1 MPPFHAAGNGR
12 GKVLLEIKTLSA
24 GYGDI
29 QVLWDIDLQV
39 EEGQIVAL
47 VGANGAGKSTLLKTI
62 SGLLKPYRGS
72 ISFQGQDIT
81 RMASKEIVAKGIIQV
96 PEGRR
101 LFPQMT
107 VEENLMMGAFRRK
120 GDGGVQPQLQ
130 KMFGMFSRLEERRN
144 QMAGSLSGGEQQMCA
159 FARGLMGNP
168 KLIIIDEMSLG
179 LAPLIVDDLVDIV
192 KEINQQGT
200 SVLLVEQD
208 VQLALDNS
216 HYGYVISTG
225 RVVMEGDSKTL
236 LQEKEIKEIYLG
248 L

>member
-1 MPPFHAAGNGR
+1 
-12 GKVLLEIKTLSA
+12 VLLEIKKLNV

-29 QVLWDIDLQV
+29 QVLWDISLRV

-62 SGLLKPYRGS
+62 SGLLTPYSGS
-72 ISFQGQDIT
+72 ISFQGEDIT
-81 RMASKEIVAKGIIQV
+81 RMPSKEIVAKGIIQV

-107 VEENLMMGAFRRK
+107 VEENLMMGAFRRRSSK
-120 GDGGVQPQLQ
+120 NIQLELE
-130 KMFGMFSRLEERRN
+130 KVYKIFSRLEERR
-144 QMAGSLSGGEQQMCA
+144 QQKTGSLSGGEQQMCA

-168 KLIIIDEMSLG
+168 RLIIIDEMSLG
-179 LAPLIVDDLVDIV
+179 LAPLIVDDLIDHV
-192 KEINQQGT
+192 KAINEQGT

-216 HYGYVISTG
+216 HYGYVLSTG
-225 RVVMEGDSKTL
+225 RVEMEGNSQEL
-236 LQEKEIKEIYLG
+236 LRNQEIKEIYLG

>member
-1 MPPFHAAGNGR
+1 M
-12 GKVLLEIKTLSA
+12 LLEIRKLSA

-29 QVLWDIDLQV
+29 QVLWDIDLHI
-39 EEGQIVAL
+39 EEGQIVSL
-47 VGANGAGKSTLLKTI
+47 VGANGSGKSTLLKTI
-62 SGLLKPYRGS
+62 SGLIRPYGGS
-72 ISFQGQDIT
+72 IRFEGADIT
-81 RMASKEIVAKGIIQV
+81 RLSSKEIVAQGIIQI

-101 LFPQMT
+101 LFSQMT
-107 VEENLMMGAFRRK
+107 VEENLKMGAFRRK
-120 GDGGVQPQLQ
+120 KSKDVQSELD
-130 KMFGMFSRLEERRN
+130 KIYDMFPRLGERYA
-144 QMAGSLSGGEQQMCA
+144 QAAGSLSGGEQQMCA
-159 FARGLMGNP
+159 FARALMGNP
-168 KLIIIDEMSLG
+168 KLIFIDEMSLG

-192 KEINQQGT
+192 KEINHQGT

-236 LQEKEIKEIYLG
+236 LKNQDIKEIYLG

>member
-1 MPPFHAAGNGR
+1 M
-12 GKVLLEIKTLSA
+12 LLEIKELSA

-29 QVLWDIDLQV
+29 QVLWDIDLHMD
-39 EEGQIVAL
+39 EGQIVAL
-47 VGANGAGKSTLLKTI
+47 VGANGSGKSTLLKTI
-62 SGLLKPYRGS
+62 SGLLKPYNGS
-72 ISFQGQDIT
+72 ITFQHEDIT
-81 RMASKEIVAKGIIQV
+81 RMPSKEIVAKGIIQV

-107 VEENLMMGAFRRK
+107 VEENLKMGAFRRK
-120 GDGGVQPQLQ
+120 QSKNIQPELQ
-130 KMFGMFSRLEERRN
+130 KIYSIFSRLEERKS
-144 QMAGSLSGGEQQMCA
+144 QVAGSLSGGEQQMCA
-159 FARGLMGNP
+159 FARGLMGDP

-216 HYGYVISTG
+216 HFGYVISTG
-225 RVVMEGDSKTL
+225 RVVMEGESKTL
-236 LQEKEIKEIYLG
+236 LQNQEIKEIYLG

>member
-1 MPPFHAAGNGR
+1 M
-12 GKVLLEIKTLSA
+12 LLEIKALSA

-29 QVLWDIDLQV
+29 QVLWDIDLHV

-47 VGANGAGKSTLLKTI
+47 VGANGSGKSTLLKTI
-62 SGLLKPYRGS
+62 SGLLKPYQGS
-72 ISFQGQDIT
+72 ITFQGQDIT
-81 RMASKEIVAKGIIQV
+81 RMASKEIVSEGIIQV

-101 LFPQMT
+101 LFPDMT
-107 VEENLMMGAFRRK
+107 VEENLLMGAFRRK
-120 GDGGVQPQLQ
+120 GPGDLQPQLHRI
-130 KMFGMFSRLEERRN
+130 FGMFSRLEERRH

-192 KEINQQGT
+192 GEINRQGT

-208 VQLALDNS
+208 VQLALENS

-225 RVVMEGDSKTL
+225 MVVMEGDSDRL
-236 LQEKEIKEIYLG
+236 LQKKEIKEIYLG

>member
-1 MPPFHAAGNGR
+1 
-12 GKVLLEIKTLSA
+12 VLLEIKELDV

-29 QVLWDIDLQV
+29 QVLWDINLRI
-39 EEGQIVAL
+39 EEGQIVAI

-62 SGLLKPYRGS
+62 SGLLNPYNGS
-72 ISFQGQDIT
+72 IIFQGEDIT
-81 RMASKEIVAKGIIQV
+81 RKPSKEIVAKGIIQV

-120 GDGGVQPQLQ
+120 KTKNIQLELE
-130 KMFGMFSRLEERRN
+130 KVYTIFSQLGERR
-144 QMAGSLSGGEQQMCA
+144 QQKTGSLSGGEQQMCA

-168 KLIIIDEMSLG
+168 RLIIIDEMSLG
-179 LAPLIVDDLVDIV
+179 LAPLIVDDLIDHV
-192 KEINQQGT
+192 KAINQQGT

-216 HYGYVISTG
+216 HYGYVLSTG
-225 RVVMEGDSKTL
+225 RVEMEGNSQEL
-236 LQEKEIKEIYLG
+236 LRNQEFKEIYLG

>member
-1 MPPFHAAGNGR
+1 
-12 GKVLLEIKTLSA
+12 VLLEIKELNA

-29 QVLWDIDLQV
+29 QVLWDIDLNV
-39 EEGQIVAL
+39 GEGQVVAL
-47 VGANGAGKSTLLKTI
+47 VGANGAGKSTLLKVI
-62 SGLLKPYRGS
+62 SGLIKPYGGS
-72 ISFQGQDIT
+72 IVFKGREMI
-81 RMASKEIVAKGIIQV
+81 RMSSKEIVASGIIQI

-107 VEENLMMGAFRRK
+107 VEENLLMGAFRRRK
-120 GDGGVQPQLQ
+120 SKNIKPELD
-130 KMFGMFSRLEERRN
+130 KIYSIFSRLKDRSH
-144 QMAGSLSGGEQQMCA
+144 QLAGSLSGGEQQMCA

-168 KLIIIDEMSLG
+168 KLICIDEMSLG

-225 RVVMEGDSKTL
+225 RVAMEGESKTL
-236 LQEKEIKEIYLG
+236 LENQEIKEIYLG

>member
-1 MPPFHAAGNGR
+1 
-12 GKVLLEIKTLSA
+12 VLLEIKTVSA

-39 EEGQIVAL
+39 AEGQVVAL
-47 VGANGAGKSTLLKTI
+47 VGANGSGKSTLLKTI
-62 SGLLKPYRGS
+62 SGLLTPCQGS
-72 ISFQGQDIT
+72 ILFRGQEIT
-81 RMASKEIVAKGIIQV
+81 RMAPKEIFAKGIIQV

-120 GDGGVQPQLQ
+120 GPDGLQPQLHRI
-130 KMFGMFSRLEERRN
+130 FGMFSRLEERRH

-168 KLIIIDEMSLG
+168 ELIIIDEMSLG

-192 KEINQQGT
+192 REINQQGT

-208 VQLALDNS
+208 VQLALVNS

-225 RVVMEGDSKTL
+225 RVVMEGDSETL
-236 LQEKEIKEIYLG
+236 LQKKEIKEIYLG